1 MKATRMVWSGLTG
14 RTGFEAV
21 KAARD
26 MVDVD
31 IVMGLSR
38 RDMSNIININ
48 GEKFEGVNWAKYETG
63 MSGLYGL
70 IELTK
75 QAEIDAIVDF
85 FRIPMCS
92 TKY

>member
-48 GEKFEGVNWAKYETG
+48 GEKFEGV
-63 MSGLYGL
+63 
-70 IELTK
+70 
-75 QAEIDAIVDF
+75 
-85 FRIPMCS
+85 
-92 TKY
+92 